1 MSFTDLLNTTVNNSI
16 LVPTHFGEVGSN
28 VSAAALGKSIASI
41 NTRLESAVEKDWS
54 LDCNF
59 KVKIK
64 YGAEVTEL
72 TSVTY
77 VSTFGMSR
85 SVEKLQYGD
94 YTVNLP
100 GVVSYNDVMIKCNYT
115 MNSGILDW
123 LMAGVD
129 QGASHTVNLII
140 ETVTNTVTKTLFKT
154 VTTPN
159 STMVLT
165 LLDAKLTQWHLMD
178 SGGSNSL
185 DAKSDSEACL
195 TENLTFSYSGIEIDT
210 SSA

>member
-1 MSFTDLLNTTVNNSI
+1 MSFTELLNTTVNNSI
-16 LVPTHFGEVGSN
+16 LVPTHFGDVGSN
-28 VSAAALGKSIASI
+28 VPVVALGKSIASV
-41 NTRLESAVEKDWS
+41 NDRLKNESQDGSS
-54 LDCNF
+54 LNCSF

-72 TSVTY
+72 NSVTY
-77 VSTFGMSR
+77 ISTFGMNR
-85 SVEKLQYGD
+85 TVEKLQYGD

-100 GVVSYNDVMIKCNYT
+100 GSVSYNDVMIKCNYT

-140 ETVTNTVTKTLFKT
+140 ETVTKTVTKTLFKT
-154 VTTPN
+154 VTNTK

-185 DAKSDSEACL
+185 DGISGSASCL
-195 TENLTFSYSGIEIDT
+195 TENLTFSYSGIELDT
-210 SSA
+210 ASA